1 MRSILFVLSIMLG
14 GSLAF
19 LLSNVAKSEPIVTDS
34 TSKSETTVKSPPP
47 SAISPSITTI
57 NPKNCSTGV
66 AGAAQ
71 TQIFGISFGA
81 TIRDA
86 NCERVVKS
94 ESLFNMQMKTA
105 AVSVMC
111 QDADTWWGMWDGGV
125 PCPIEGFVGKDAKEY
140 WLANPKM
147 IPDRPKIK

>member
-1 MRSILFVLSIMLG
+1 MRLVLL
-14 GSLAF
+14 SLA
-19 LLSNVAKSEPIVTDS
+19 LLSSVAVAQPIVTDS
-34 TSKSETTVKSPPP
+34 TSNSKTKVESPPP

-81 TIRDA
+81 TIRDT
-86 NCERVVKS
+86 NCEMVIKA

-111 QDADTWWGMWDGGV
+111 QDAANWWGMWDAGTY
-125 PCPIEGFVGKDAKEY
+125 CPVEGFVGKDAKEY
-140 WLANPKM
+140 WLSNPKM

>member
-1 MRSILFVLSIMLG
+1 MRTITYLLVGVLIG
-14 GSLAF
+14 GFIA
-19 LLSNVAKSEPIVTDS
+19 VAMAEPIVTDS

-81 TIRDA
+81 TIRDT
-86 NCERVVKS
+86 NCERVIKA

-105 AVSVMC
+105 AVAVMC
-111 QDADTWWGMWDGGV
+111 QDADNWWGMWDGGV
-125 PCPIEGFVGKDAKEY
+125 PCPIDGKVGTAAKDH
-140 WLANPKM
+140 WLANPNL